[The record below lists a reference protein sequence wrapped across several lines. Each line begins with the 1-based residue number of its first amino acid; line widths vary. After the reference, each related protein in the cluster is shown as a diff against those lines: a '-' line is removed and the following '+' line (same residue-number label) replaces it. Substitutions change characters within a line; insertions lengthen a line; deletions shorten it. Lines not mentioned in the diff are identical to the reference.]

1 MVVDATI
8 ANSAGEKE
16 HPTSIHCRVFLER
29 LRNLRCSIGMT
40 EELRVEWKNHH
51 SIFSMNWLVAMTQ
64 RGLVQDLANVEDSEL
79 RSTLFEMG
87 PTPKVRHEL
96 LKDAHLL
103 EAGFIFGKRVSSLDD
118 KARAQFTVASR
129 TYPPIGKVCW
139 VNPDRDFDG
148 VLEWLEA
155 GAPLERNRQLGNK
168 IEAS

>member
-40 EELRVEWKNHH
+40 EALRTEWNNHH

-64 RGLVQDLANVEDSEL
+64 RGLVYDLDNIEDNEL
-79 RSTLFEMG
+79 RHALFELG
-87 PTPKVRHEL
+87 PTPRVRHEL

-103 EAGFIFGKRVSSLDD
+103 EAALVFGKRISSLDE
-118 KARAQFTVASR
+118 KARAQFASAR
-129 TYPPIGKVCW
+129 STYPPVAKVCW
-139 VNPDRDFDG
+139 VNPDRDFDS

-155 GAPLERNRQLGNK
+155 GAPFEKSRQLG
-168 IEAS
+168 SH